1 MTFSPFSHI
10 ARPTSRREFLLRAG
24 AGFGGLALAAL
35 LARDAAGNEASRCAA
50 DNPLA
55 PRAPHFPA
63 RARSVIFCFMDGGP
77 SHIDLLDPKPLLRK
91 LAGKP
96 LPSSFPR
103 PMTAMGSTAHTP
115 LLASTRTFK
124 QHGRSGLWVSDW
136 YPEIARCVDDL
147 AVLRSCRADGQ
158 THVASVCQ
166 MNTGN
171 LRPGRPSLGAWSL
184 YGLGTVCDNL
194 PGFVVLTDSDAE
206 PPGGEHNWG
215 TGFMPATYQGTHFA
229 PGKTP
234 ILYADSPDGVTAAR
248 QRAKVDYI
256 NELNKHYAARLLS
269 RDRKGAGG
277 RRPLSYGR
285 GSAVIPLPEVETIE
299 ARIAA
304 YELAYRMQSS
314 APDAVDLSRETAETQ
329 RLYGLDRAET
339 AANGRNC
346 LLARRLV
353 ERGVRFVQLYMGSG
367 SRWDAHSDLDKNHAQ
382 ACLES
387 DRPIAGLLTDL
398 KRRGLLDSTLVIWGG
413 EFGRTPMSES
423 GNGRDHNPFGFTM
436 WLAGGGVKGG
446 ITYGTTDDIGLY
458 AVDKPIHV
466 HDIHAT
472 ILALLGL
479 DHKQLTFLHDGREER
494 FTETSGNVIEDI
506 LR

>member
-1 MTFSPFSHI
+1 MTLSPVFPLNHI
-10 ARPTSRREFLLRAG
+10 ARPASRREFLLRAG
-24 AGFGGLALAAL
+24 TGFGGLALAAL
-35 LARDAAGNEASRCAA
+35 LARDAAGSSERCAA
-50 DNPLA
+50 SNPLA
-55 PRAPHFPA
+55 PHAPHFPA
-63 RARSVIFCFMDGGP
+63 RARNAIFCFMDGGP
-77 SHIDLLDPKPLLRK
+77 SHIDLFDPKPLLKK

-115 LLASTRTFK
+115 LLASTRRFK

-171 LRPGRPSLGAWSL
+171 LRPGRPSLGAWAL
-184 YGLGTVCDNL
+184 YGLGTLCDNL
-194 PGFVVLTDSDAE
+194 PGFVVLTDSDVE
-206 PPGGEHNWG
+206 PPGGERNWG

-234 ILYADSPDGVTAAR
+234 ILYADSPADITAVR

-256 NELNKHYAARLLS
+256 NELNKHYAAQS
-269 RDRKGAGG
+269 GDAE
-277 RRPLSYGR
+277 S
-285 GSAVIPLPEVETIE
+285 IE

-314 APDAVDLSRETAETQ
+314 APDAVDLSRETAQTR
-329 RLYGLDRAET
+329 RLYGLDRPET
-339 AANGRNC
+339 ASNGRNC

-387 DRPIAGLLTDL
+387 DRPIAGLLADL
-398 KRRGLLDSTLVIWGG
+398 KRRGMLDSTLVVWGG

-436 WLAGGGVKGG
+436 WMAGGGIKGG
-446 ITYGTTDDIGLY
+446 ITYGGTDEIGLY
-458 AVDKPIHV
+458 AVDKPVHV

-494 FTETSGNVIEDI
+494 LTETSGQVIEEI
-506 LR
+506 MR